1 MILTRTPASLPSAV
15 NAVVADMA
23 RVVDGLDVQ
32 TPRGSQSAF
41 NWRVTPY
48 SGGSDHM
55 QFIDRGIPGVM
66 LGHSPD
72 YTHHTSDDTPDRVD
86 PVELE
91 RAEILATGTMLYL
104 ASLTETE
111 ALDLADR
118 VGSEGLT
125 RIGAAGSEARRMAAA
140 APSEGMELS
149 PVGEAGN
156 LVAQVAGWERQ
167 ALTSVLGFHDSP
179 AVRRTVDT
187 WTGRLAD
194 LAISIGTQIREE
206 AGADPDA
213 VVSHERADER
223 IPRRLTRGPLDFGL
237 PGSQLEREAAAWYSS
252 RDFPFSGNARF
263 ELVNFIDGSRSVT
276 AIRDALSAEFGPMPT
291 AAVARYLED
300 LVEVGVV
307 EWAPSGEGL

>member
-1 MILTRTPASLPSAV
+1 VPSAV

-55 QFIDRGIPGVM
+55 QFIDRKIPGVM

-91 RAEILATGTMLYL
+91 RAEIVATGAMIYL
-104 ASLTETE
+104 ASLTEAE
-111 ALDLADR
+111 ALDLVDR
-118 VGSEGLT
+118 VSAEGLARIGTAGSEG
-125 RIGAAGSEARRMAAA
+125 RRMAAA
-140 APSEGMELS
+140 QPTEGMDLS
-149 PVGEAGN
+149 PAGEARN

-167 ALTSVLGFHDSP
+167 AITSILRFHDSP
-179 AVRRTVDT
+179 AVHQAVDT

-194 LAISIGTQIREE
+194 LAISIGTQIRGE
-206 AGADPDA
+206 AGTDLTG
-213 VVSHERADER
+213 VVAHERPDDR

-237 PGSQLEREAAAWYSS
+237 PGSQLGPEAAAWYSS
-252 RDFPFSGNARF
+252 PDFPFSGNARF
-263 ELVNFIDGSRSVT
+263 ELVNVIDGSRSVT
-276 AIRDALSAEFGPMPT
+276 AIRDALSAEYGPILT
-291 AAVARYLED
+291 TAVARYLED

-307 EWAPSGEGL
+307 EWASSGEDL